1 MIIPT
6 LLTCYLLPFAIR
18 KKLLHFC
25 IYSGILFCSTDDEEF
40 WSLLSHTDVLI
51 LRQFLNSDYT
61 VLPIEVTGLKYHQQ
75 LRLVQLVKKAQR
87 ANLLPLKVREL
98 KDTVPFPHDK
108 TYGVYDHTK
117 YNTYYDDWDELY

>member
-1 MIIPT
+1 M
-6 LLTCYLLPFAIR
+6 
-18 KKLLHFC
+18 
-25 IYSGILFCSTDDEEF
+25 
-40 WSLLSHTDVLI
+40 LI

-75 LRLVQLVKKAQR
+75 LRLVQLVRKAQR

-98 KDTVPFPHDK
+98 KDTVPFPHDNA
-108 TYGVYDHTK
+108 YGVYDHTK